1 MPTTALII
9 STYNRPKAL
18 YLTLLSVAQQKTMP
32 TEIIIADDGSTQ
44 STKDVIDFF
53 VLKKKLLIKHVW
65 HNDEGFRLSAIRN
78 KAIAASKSEYIIQTD
93 GDLILHPYFVQDHMQ
108 FAKLNS
114 FVTASRV
121 LINQEKTKELEE
133 NKSMLI
139 SLFSTYT
146 KDKGNG
152 LHLPILWKLFESYK
166 RHKEPAK
173 VRGCN
178 MAFWRKDVVNV
189 NGYDESFTGWGHED
203 MELAQRLL
211 NNGLT
216 KRFLKFG
223 AVQYHL
229 YHPEASRSNDKTNKE
244 KFFETVNTNK
254 KKCAI
259 GLQQYL

>member
-1 MPTTALII
+1 MATTALII
-9 STYNRPKAL
+9 STYNRPTAL
-18 YLTLLSVAQQKTMP
+18 YLTLLSVLQQKTMP

-44 STKDVIDFF
+44 STKEVVDFF
-53 VLKKKLLIKHVW
+53 IHQKKLSIKHVW
-65 HNDEGFRLSAIRN
+65 HNDDGFRLSAIRN
-78 KAIAASKSEYIIQTD
+78 KAIAASVSEYIIQTD

-108 FAKLNS
+108 FAKPNS

-121 LINQEKTKELEE
+121 LINEEKTKGLEE
-133 NKSMLI
+133 SKSIFI
-139 SLFSTYT
+139 SLFSAYI

-152 LHLPILWKLFESYK
+152 FHLPFLWKLFESYK

-178 MAFWRKDVVNV
+178 MAFWRKDVINV

-203 MELAQRLL
+203 MELAQRFL
-211 NNGLT
+211 NNGLI

-229 YHPEASRSNDKTNKE
+229 YHPEASRNNDRMNKE
-244 KFFETVNTNK
+244 KFFETERTNK
-254 KKCAI
+254 KKCEI